1 MKSMYEQEKAIFA
14 RHANIAG
21 GKYISVEKAV
31 QLLGKDAVQY
41 AINVVKGYANMAAC
55 YNIHDDVE
63 VLTVDGFLNAFSF
76 FHMMEIKKGLYNA
89 YQTPDYLGRPEF
101 AAVNNC

>member
-1 MKSMYEQEKAIFA
+1 MKSMYEQEKAIFN
-14 RHANIAG
+14 RHADIAD
-21 GKYISVEKAV
+21 GKYISKEKAV

-41 AINVVKGYANMAAC
+41 AINAVKGYGDMAAY
-55 YNIHDDVE
+55 YNIYDDVP
-63 VLTVDGFLNAFSF
+63 VLTLNGFLNAFSF

-101 AAVNNC
+101 A

>member
-14 RHANIAG
+14 RHADIAG
-21 GKYISVEKAV
+21 GKYISKEKAV

-41 AINVVKGYANMAAC
+41 AINAVKGYFNMAE
-55 YNIHDDVE
+55 YRNICDGVE
-63 VLTVDGFLNAFSF
+63 VLTFDGFLNAFSF

-89 YQTPDYLGRPEF
+89 WQTPNYLDRPEF
-101 AAVNNC
+101 A